1 MKQESISLKKQNLMN
16 KKNRKVCKG
25 LNYIEESL
33 ILVSAVTGCVSIS
46 VFASLTGIP
55 IDMTSS
61 GLGLNI
67 CAKTAGTKK
76 CQSIIQKKR
85 KNHNKIV
92 LLAKA
97 KLNNMGVPN

>member
-1 MKQESISLKKQNLMN
+1 MKQEGISLKKQNLMN

-33 ILVSAVTGCVSIS
+33 ISVSAVTGCVSIS

-67 CAKTAGTKK
+67 CAKTTGTKK
-76 CQSIIQKKR
+76 C
-85 KNHNKIV
+85 
-92 LLAKA
+92 
-97 KLNNMGVPN
+97 

>member
-16 KKNRKVCKG
+16 KKNWKVCKG

-33 ILVSAVTGCVSIS
+33 ISVSAVTGCVSIS

-61 GLGLNI
+61 GQGLNI
-67 CAKTAGTKK
+67 CAKTTGTKK
-76 CQSIIQKKR
+76 C
-85 KNHNKIV
+85 
-92 LLAKA
+92 
-97 KLNNMGVPN
+97 